1 MCTSAEHTNSPTDQI
16 TMLDTTLP
24 FPHQSDQQ
32 EADWRESQIT
42 DHRFDDNDYCQSFLA
57 HADAEGN
64 VSHSVRA
71 QIFEEHGSDLDEFIG
86 LATVREALNGRVIL
100 AWLGY

>member
-1 MCTSAEHTNSPTDQI
+1 MTD
-16 TMLDTTLP
+16 TALP
-24 FPHQSDQQ
+24 FPYQSDQQ
-32 EADWRESQIT
+32 LADWQESQSS
-42 DHRFDDNDYCQSFLA
+42 DDDRFDDNTYCQSFLA
-57 HADAEGN
+57 HTDAEGN

-86 LATVREALNGRVIL
+86 LATVKEALNGRVIL

>member
-1 MCTSAEHTNSPTDQI
+1 MT
-16 TMLDTTLP
+16 DTTLP
-24 FPHQSDQQ
+24 FPYQSDQQ
-32 EADWRESQIT
+32 LADWQESQSS
-42 DHRFDDNDYCQSFLA
+42 DYRFDNDDYCQSFLA
-57 HADAEGN
+57 HTDAEGN

-86 LATVREALNGRVIL
+86 LATVKEALNGRVIL

>member
-1 MCTSAEHTNSPTDQI
+1 MT
-16 TMLDTTLP
+16 DTTLP
-24 FPHQSDQQ
+24 FPYQSDQQ
-32 EADWRESQIT
+32 LADWQESQSS
-42 DHRFDDNDYCQSFLA
+42 DYRFDNDDYCQSFLA

-71 QIFEEHGSDLDEFIG
+71 QIFEEHGSNLDEFIG

>member
-1 MCTSAEHTNSPTDQI
+1 
-16 TMLDTTLP
+16 MLDTTLP
-24 FPHQSDQQ
+24 FPYQSDQQ
-32 EADWRESQIT
+32 LADWQESESSE
-42 DHRFDDNDYCQSFLA
+42 DADRFDDNSYCQSFLA

-86 LATVREALNGRVIL
+86 LATVSEGLNGRAI
-100 AWLGY
+100 LGYLGY

>member
-1 MCTSAEHTNSPTDQI
+1 MYEDNS
-16 TMLDTTLP
+16 
-24 FPHQSDQQ
+24 
-32 EADWRESQIT
+32 
-42 DHRFDDNDYCQSFLA
+42 YCQSFLA

-86 LATVREALNGRVIL
+86 LATVSEGFNGRKIL
-100 AWLGY
+100 QWLGY